1 MKNVIKI
8 LFLVCLPVWAFGQS
22 LTLED
27 CQTKARN
34 NYPLLKQYGLIEK
47 TEAYNLK
54 NANKAYLPQL
64 SLGVKATYQSDV
76 TEIPTMLSDV
86 ISQMTGK
93 PFSFPSLSKDQ
104 YQAVLEL
111 NQVIW
116 DGGLVSAQKK
126 SIKAGTE
133 ADKQKLEVDLY
144 ALNDRVNNLF
154 FGIMLINEQL
164 KQVAILQ
171 DELGVNYKKV
181 QAYVQNGVAQQSD
194 LDAVKVEQI
203 NANQKETDLKVA
215 RKSYL
220 EILSAFVGETINENA
235 QFEKP
240 TLPKTDLSAEN
251 KRPEISLFAAQEK
264 MLDSQR
270 SAIIASN
277 LPKIGLF
284 AQGGYGRPGLNM
296 FTAEF
301 STFYIGGIRLS
312 WNISGFYTQKNN
324 LNKIDASKKIVEVQK
339 ETFLFNNNMQSK
351 QQSSEVEKLKTT
363 LKNDD
368 EIIGLRANIK
378 KASEAKVANGTL
390 TVTDLL
396 RDINNENIARQT
408 RALHE
413 IQLYM
418 SAYQL
423 KNNTNNYQ
431 K

>member
-8 LFLVCLPVWAFGQS
+8 LFLACLPVWAFGQS

-76 TEIPTMLSDV
+76 TEIPSQLSTV
-86 ISQMTGK
+86 ISQMTGQ

-104 YQAVLEL
+104 YQGVLEL

-126 SIKAGTE
+126 SIKAGVE

-164 KQVAILQ
+164 KQVSILQ
-171 DELGVNYKKV
+171 DELGVNNKKV

-203 NANQKETDLKVA
+203 NANQKETDLKAA
-215 RKSYL
+215 RKSYM
-220 EILSAFVGETINENA
+220 EILSAFVGETISENT

-240 TLPKTDLSAEN
+240 TLPETDLSAEN
-251 KRPEISLFAAQEK
+251 KRPEILLFAAQEK
-264 MLDSQR
+264 AIDSQR

-296 FTAEF
+296 FTSEF
-301 STFYIGGIRLS
+301 SPFYIGGVRLS

-339 ETFLFNNNMQSK
+339 ETFLFNNNMQTK
-351 QQSSEVEKLKTT
+351 QQSSEIEKLKTT

-368 EIIGLRANIK
+368 EIIGLRSNIK

-390 TVTDLL
+390 TITDLL
-396 RDINNENIARQT
+396 RDINNENIARQS

-423 KNNTNNYQ
+423 KNNINN
-431 K
+431 